1 MFFNTLNFMAFMEIA
16 WVVLN
21 SACLTSSVF
30 TSSMRFN
37 AGYLGGGRWNRRRK
51 MLEFA
56 GVVESVWLQ
65 RVKMIKI
72 ISFYIQFT
80 L

>member
-1 MFFNTLNFMAFMEIA
+1 MFFNTLNFVAFMEIA

-30 TSSMRFN
+30 TSSAQFN
-37 AGYLGGGRWNRRRK
+37 AGCLSGRRWNGGK